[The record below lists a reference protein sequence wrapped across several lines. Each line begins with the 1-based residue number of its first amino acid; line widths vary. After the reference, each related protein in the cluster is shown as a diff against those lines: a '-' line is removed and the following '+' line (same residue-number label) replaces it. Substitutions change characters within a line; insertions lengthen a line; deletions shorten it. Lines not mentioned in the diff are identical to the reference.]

1 MQKSKSLFARA
12 KQHIPGGVNSPVRA
26 FKAVGGTPP
35 FISKADGPYIFDV
48 DGKRYIDYV
57 QSWGPMVLGHN
68 NPKIRQAVIDAAANG
83 LSFGA
88 PTEAEVIMAEKVSEL
103 VPSMQVLR
111 MVNSG
116 TEATMSAIRLAR
128 GFTNRDKILKFEGC
142 YHGHADALLV
152 KAGSGALTFGVPSS
166 PGIPADYAKHTLTVE
181 YNNIDSVANAFQ
193 QHPED
198 IACIIVEPVAGNM
211 NCIPPVEGFLQG
223 LRDICD
229 QYGALLVF
237 DEVMTGFRVARGGA
251 QEKYNIKPDLTCL
264 GKVIGGGMPVGAF
277 GGKAEIMR
285 HISPDGPVYQAGT
298 LSGNPVAMAAG
309 LASLGEIEKEGL
321 YDQLTNATQ
330 TLAEGFKK
338 LANKHGIPMS
348 VNYAGSM
355 FGLFFTN
362 VERVTNYQQATSCNT
377 EQFNLFYHGML
388 DNGVYLAPA
397 SYEAGFVSA
406 AHSDEIIQQT
416 LAIADKVL
424 ADVAARCG

>member
-181 YNNIDSVANAFQ
+181 YNNLESVANAFK

-211 NCIPPVEGFLQG
+211 NCIPPVDGFLQG

-229 QYGALLVF
+229 QYGALLIF

-309 LASLGEIEKEGL
+309 LASLAEIEKVGL
-321 YDQLTNATQ
+321 YEQLTQTTK
-330 TLAEGFKK
+330 TLAEGFKT

-355 FGLFFTN
+355 FGLFFTD
-362 VERVTNYQQATSCNT
+362 VERVTNYQQAISCNT
-377 EQFNLFYHGML
+377 EQFNHFYHGML
-388 DNGVYLAPA
+388 ENGVYLAPA

-406 AHSDEIIQQT
+406 AHSDEIVQQT
-416 LAIADKVL
+416 LTIADKVL
-424 ADVAARCG
+424 ANVAARCS

>member
-68 NPKIRQAVIDAAANG
+68 NPKIRQAVIAAAANG

-181 YNNIDSVANAFQ
+181 YNNLDSVANAFE

-211 NCIPPVEGFLQG
+211 NCIPPVDGFLQG

-229 QYGALLVF
+229 QYGALLIF

-321 YDQLTNATQ
+321 YEQLTQTTQ
-330 TLAEGFKK
+330 ILAEGFKK

-355 FGLFFTN
+355 FGLFFTD
-362 VERVTNYQQATSCNT
+362 VERVTNYQQAISCNT
-377 EQFNLFYHGML
+377 EQFNHFYHGML
-388 DNGVYLAPA
+388 ENGVYLAPA

-406 AHSDEIIQQT
+406 AHSDEIVQQT

-424 ADVAARCG
+424 ANVAARCN